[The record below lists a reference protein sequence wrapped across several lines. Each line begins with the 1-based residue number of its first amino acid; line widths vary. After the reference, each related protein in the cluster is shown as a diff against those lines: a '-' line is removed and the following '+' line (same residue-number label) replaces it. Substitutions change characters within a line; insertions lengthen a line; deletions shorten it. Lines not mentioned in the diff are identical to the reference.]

1 MSKFKIN
8 TVSEAYKP
16 ENQTEPSFLIEP
28 SLNSKS
34 KNDAKNTKLY
44 IKPKAIKQ
52 IFEHISW
59 GQTTKENV
67 VEQGG
72 VLLGKVFFDEKKNLM
87 YGVVEEALAG
97 KEAKGSSAY
106 LEMDHE
112 VWKEMLDEF
121 DAILDKDEDKQWQMI
136 GWYHTHPNNLSVF
149 MSGTDMGTQ
158 QRFFSNDWQY
168 AIIFNPHKQIWKSF
182 VGNEAVEC
190 AGMIVKD

>member
-28 SLNSKS
+28 SLNAKS
-34 KNDAKNTKLY
+34 KPDAKNTKLY
-44 IKPKAIKQ
+44 IQPKAIKQ

-59 GQTTKENV
+59 GETTTENV

-97 KEAKGSSAY
+97 KQAKGSSAY

-121 DAILDKDEDKQWQMI
+121 DALLEKEGNKEWQII
-136 GWYHTHPNNLSVF
+136 GWFHTHPNNLSVF

-158 QRFFSNDWQY
+158 QRFFSNDWQF
-168 AIIFNPHKQIWKSF
+168 AIIFNPHKQIWKAF

-190 AGMIVKD
+190 AGMIVKE

>member
-59 GQTTKENV
+59 GETTTENV

-87 YGVVEEALAG
+87 Y
-97 KEAKGSSAY
+97 

-121 DAILDKDEDKQWQMI
+121 DAILDKDEEKQWQMI

-158 QRFFSNDWQY
+158 QRFFSNDWQF

-190 AGMIVKD
+190 AGMIVKE